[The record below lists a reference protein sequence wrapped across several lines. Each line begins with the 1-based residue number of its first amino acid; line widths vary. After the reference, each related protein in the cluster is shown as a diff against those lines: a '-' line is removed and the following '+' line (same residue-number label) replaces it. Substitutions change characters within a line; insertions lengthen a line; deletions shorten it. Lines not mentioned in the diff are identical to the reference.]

1 MVRRAAQDG
10 FKQTD
15 GFLCKAIAGKEI
27 DVGEGL
33 GNKFLRLIVK
43 LAAGSIAGG
52 LGFDF
57 MRFRFPFRSEL
68 GSGGPFFLYPHR
80 FPFPFPPRPSFP
92 PHIPSTLSPPST
104 PLSPLST

>member
-68 GSGGPFFLYPHR
+68 GSGGAFLPC
-80 FPFPFPPRPSFP
+80 PPPVPLPPSPAAELP
-92 PHIPSTLSPPST
+92 PHHR
-104 PLSPLST
+104 SPLAHASVRLALPGT